1 MLLRLF
7 VATLTLLSLALS
19 QTSTGTLTGTI
30 TDSTGARLP
39 NVNLK
44 LTSEAT
50 AVALTAVSNTNG
62 EYTFPLLPSGR
73 YTLSAESKGFQSL
86 AQKGITIELARVSR
100 LDFVLTLGT
109 VAESIDVSSSAPLLD
124 TDSSTAGQFIENK
137 TIADMPLNGRRVGEL
152 LGLSGNAIMV
162 TGDVIRPRVS
172 LAGGR
177 ADQQQWMLDGVN
189 ASNIALENP
198 QALFNPPVES
208 VQEIRIQSNTY
219 SAEFG
224 NSSGGVI
231 LTTTKSGTNKLKGSA
246 YEYFRNEKLDARNFF
261 AASRP
266 PLRWNVFGFTLG
278 GPIVIPRLYNGKN
291 KTFFFTS
298 LEWQRQRIGAVR
310 NQTVPTALERAGDFS
325 QTRTA
330 ANNLLPIYDPNTSP
344 RQLFP
349 QNIIPPSR
357 LDPIGLRLATFYPN
371 PNATP
376 INPSG
381 AQNFRANATSALN
394 ITTSTSKVDHVFS
407 EKDRVNVRFVLHDF
421 PTFVTPIYPEAAA
434 DGTASTSLRRAYS
447 TLVNHIHNFTP
458 TTIND
463 FRFNWQPRF
472 FRQLSPGLDE
482 GWPSRIGLRGV
493 SDRAF
498 PRVNPAG
505 YASLGN
511 ATQERIQT
519 PIYDLHM
526 VNAVTTLKGKHAFKY
541 GGEVRWG
548 RNVDVF
554 NPAISGNFTF
564 GVNPT
569 ALIGTANTGN
579 GLASLLLGFPTA
591 ASTQSTQPLDRTSW
605 YLAGFFHDDWKL
617 TNNFT
622 LNIGL
627 RWETHTPRLDAN
639 NRQNGFSYE
648 QINPV
653 SGTPG
658 VVTFAGLN
666 GQGRTV
672 YNGDYN
678 NWAPRIGFAWKPFGS
693 TRTVVRSA
701 YGIFYGPPVPGSN
714 TNSAG
719 FEVAVDVS
727 TPDNG
732 ITAPFLLRNGFP
744 ANATQPALDASL
756 GAVRVGQVA
765 RYNPTF
771 IELDRRLGYSQQ
783 WNFIVQHQLPGQT
796 LAEVGYIANVGRRL
810 NGPNTSVN
818 QVRPELMGAG
828 NAQARR
834 PFPQFGNVVSQSP
847 FWGNSNYHSLNL
859 KIEKRFSN
867 GLNFL
872 TNYTFSKFIDDVPS
886 GFENG
891 NVPGGIQN
899 FYDRRAERSLSG
911 NDVRNRLVTSGVYEL
926 PVGQGRK
933 FLTSGPANWVLGGW
947 NLGVIMT
954 LQAGSPN
961 SVTTQANT
969 TNAFNPGAQRAN
981 QVGDPN
987 LPSSDRSPTRWF
999 NTAAFVQPAQFTF
1012 GNVSRAAFTGP
1023 SLQNF
1028 DMSLLKNFPFME
1040 RFNLQFRFESFNIL
1054 NKANFEDPNT
1064 SLGSPGFGTLGAAR
1078 AARSI
1083 QFGLRLS
1090 F

>member
-1 MLLRLF
+1 MLFRLAAIT
-7 VATLTLLSLALS
+7 VTLLTLAHS
-19 QTSTGTLTGTI
+19 QTSSGTLTGSI
-30 TDSTGARLP
+30 ADPSGARLP
-39 NVNLK
+39 NVALK

-50 AVALTAVSNTNG
+50 ATSLTALSNADG
-62 EYTFPLLPSGR
+62 DYTFPLLSSGR
-73 YTLSAESKGFQSL
+73 YTLTAEGKGFQPL
-86 AQKGITIELARVSR
+86 TQKGIVIELARVSR
-100 LDFVLTLGT
+100 LDFALTVGS
-109 VAESIDVSSSAPLLD
+109 VAISLDVSSSAPLLD

-137 TIADMPLNGRRVGEL
+137 SIADMPLNGRRVGEL
-152 LGLSGNAIMV
+152 LGLSGNAIMIA
-162 TGDVIRPRVS
+162 GDVIRPRVS

-177 ADQQQWMLDGVN
+177 ADQQQWLLDGVN
-189 ASNIALENP
+189 ASNIALEAP

-231 LTTTKSGTNKLKGSA
+231 LTTTKSGTNQFKGSA
-246 YEYFRNEKLDARNFF
+246 YEYLRNEKLDARNFF
-261 AASRP
+261 AAARP

-278 GPIVIPRLYNGKN
+278 GPVLIPKLYNGKN

-310 NQTVPTALERAGDFS
+310 NQTVPTALERAGNFS

-330 ANNLLPIYDPNTSP
+330 ANSLLPIYDPNTTP
-344 RQLFP
+344 RQPFP
-349 QNIIPPSR
+349 ANTIPANR
-357 LDPIGLRLATFYPN
+357 LDPVGLALATFYPA
-371 PNATP
+371 PNSTP
-376 INPSG
+376 INASG

-421 PTFVTPIYPEAAA
+421 PTFVTAVYPEAAA
-434 DGTASTSLRRAYS
+434 DGTANTALRRAYS
-447 TLVNHIHNFTP
+447 TLVNQTHNFTP

-472 FRQLSPGLDE
+472 FRSLSPGLDE
-482 GWPSRIGLRGV
+482 GWPTKLGLRGV

-498 PRVNPAG
+498 PRVLPAG
-505 YASLGN
+505 YQALGN
-511 ATQERIQT
+511 STQERIQT

-526 VNAVTTLKGKHAFKY
+526 VNAVTTFKGKHAFKY
-541 GGEVRWG
+541 GGEARWG

-554 NPAISGNFTF
+554 NPAISGSFTF

-591 ASTQSTQPLDRTSW
+591 ASTQSTQPLDRSSW
-605 YLAGFFHDDWKL
+605 YVAGFVHDDWKISS
-617 TNNFT
+617 NFT
-622 LNIGL
+622 LNAGL
-627 RWETHTPRLDAN
+627 RWEAHTPRLDAN

-658 VVTFAGLN
+658 ALTFAGLN

-672 YNGDYN
+672 YNGDLN
-678 NWAPRIGFAWKPFGS
+678 NWGPRLGFAWKPFGS
-693 TRTVVRSA
+693 ARTVVRSA
-701 YGIFYGPPVPGSN
+701 YGIFFGPPLPGSN

-727 TPDNG
+727 SPDNG
-732 ITAPFLLRNGFP
+732 ITAPFFLRNGFP
-744 ANATQPALDASL
+744 ANATQPSLDASL
-756 GAVRVGQVA
+756 GAVRVGQAA

-783 WNFIVQHQLPGQT
+783 WNFIIQHQLAGQT
-796 LAEVGYIANVGRRL
+796 LAEIGYIANVGHRL
-810 NGPNTSVN
+810 NGPSTSVN

-834 PFPQFGNVVSQSP
+834 PFPQFGNVVSQTP
-847 FWGNSNYHSLNL
+847 FWGNSSYHSLNL
-859 KIEKRFSN
+859 KLEKRFSK

-891 NVPGGIQN
+891 NVPGGIQD
-899 FYDRRAERSLSG
+899 FYNRQAERSLSG
-911 NDVRNRLVTSGVYEL
+911 NDVRHRLVTSGVYEL
-926 PVGQGRK
+926 PMGQGRK
-933 FLTSGPANWVLGGW
+933 YLTKGPANWIAGGW

-961 SVTTQANT
+961 SAITQANT

-981 QVGDPN
+981 LVGNPN
-987 LPSSDRSPTRWF
+987 LPASERTPARWF
-999 NTAAFVQPAQFTF
+999 NTGAFAQPALFTF

-1023 SLQNF
+1023 GVQNF
-1028 DMSLLKNFPFME
+1028 DLSLLKNFPFRE
-1040 RFNLQFRFESFNIL
+1040 RLNLQFRFESFNIL
-1054 NKANFEDPNT
+1054 NKANFDDPNT
-1064 SLGSPGFGTLGAAR
+1064 TLGSPGFGTLAVAR
-1078 AARSI
+1078 GARSI